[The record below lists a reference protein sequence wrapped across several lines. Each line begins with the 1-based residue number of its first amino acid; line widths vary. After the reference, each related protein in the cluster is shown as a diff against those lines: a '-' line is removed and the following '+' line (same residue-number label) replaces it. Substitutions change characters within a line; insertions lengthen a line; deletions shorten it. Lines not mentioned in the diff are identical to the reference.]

1 MTRRGMAGLKG
12 VMGAKRVKRE
22 KRGAEVKRRTG
33 MEGGTEAVVVKTNRP
48 QACPSCRSL
57 FDLLCQRTR
66 KKEGEKE
73 DGKKEKGWE
82 KEEEGKKEGKEGGG
96 NMNVRF
102 VSHSLLPPLQHER
115 DERAN
120 QRAAVGATERTA
132 EKAMERTAETA
143 VVVVQVVEVAEEK
156 DKLQHCWHRQHRW
169 CSLQHLTRGIVYVNH
184 ITLHPLYTPFI
195 HLRYHIDIYVHPL
208 YMYIHHIYT

>member
-1 MTRRGMAGLKG
+1 MARRLKG
-12 VMGAKRVKRE
+12 VMGVKRVKRE
-22 KRGAEVKRRTG
+22 KRGAAEVKRRTG
-33 MEGGTEAVVVKTNRP
+33 LAGGTEAVVVKTNRP

-102 VSHSLLPPLQHER
+102 VSHSLPPPPQHA
-115 DERAN
+115 RAT

-132 EKAMERTAETA
+132 EKA
-143 VVVVQVVEVAEEK
+143 VVVAQVVEVAEEK

-169 CSLQHLTRGIVYVNH
+169 CSLQHSTRGIVYVFHH
-184 ITLHPLYTPFI
+184 IVYTLYTHPLYTPFI
-195 HLRYHIDIYVHPL
+195 HLYTRYTC
-208 YMYIHHIYT
+208 IYTHIHITHI

>member
-1 MTRRGMAGLKG
+1 MARLKR
-12 VMGAKRVKRE
+12 AKRVKL
-22 KRGAEVKRRTG
+22 RGAEVKRRTG
-33 MEGGTEAVVVKTNRP
+33 MKGGTEAVVVKTNRP

-57 FDLLCQRTR
+57 SDLLCRRTR
-66 KKEGEKE
+66 KKEGEKA
-73 DGKKEKGWE
+73 DGKKEEG
-82 KEEEGKKEGKEGGG
+82 GKKEGKEGGG

-132 EKAMERTAETA
+132 ETA
-143 VVVVQVVEVAEEK
+143 VVVAQVVEVAEEK

-169 CSLQHLTRGIVYVNH
+169 CSLQHSTRGIVYVNP
-184 ITLHPLYTPFI
+184 ITLPYLHLCTPVIHVYT
-195 HLRYHIDIYVHPL
+195 
-208 YMYIHHIYT
+208 HIYT